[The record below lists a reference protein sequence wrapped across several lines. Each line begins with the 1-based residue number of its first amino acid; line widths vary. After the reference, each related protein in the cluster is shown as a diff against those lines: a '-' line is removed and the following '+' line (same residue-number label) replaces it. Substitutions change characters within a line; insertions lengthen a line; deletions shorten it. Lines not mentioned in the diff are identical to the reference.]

1 VLAGYVAGRVA
12 KTQPLLHGALAGVLG
27 AVLIAFTQETVFA
40 IVIWSLIYISGSVAG
55 GWLYRKWAANAL

>member
-1 VLAGYVAGRVA
+1 
-12 KTQPLLHGALAGVLG
+12 LLHGALAGVLG

-40 IVIWSLIYISGSVAG
+40 IVIWALIYISGSVAG